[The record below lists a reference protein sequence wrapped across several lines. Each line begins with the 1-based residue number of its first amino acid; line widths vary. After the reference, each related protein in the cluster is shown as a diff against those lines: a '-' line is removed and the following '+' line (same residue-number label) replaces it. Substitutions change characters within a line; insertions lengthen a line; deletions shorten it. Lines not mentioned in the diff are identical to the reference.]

1 MKAMLRVEGLDVTFG
16 RLHILRGVSL
26 ETGEKE
32 IVSLV
37 GGNGAG
43 KTTFIHSLSGLVA
56 VRAGEIIYRGSSIRN
71 LPPHERVSL
80 GLVQVPE
87 GRRIF
92 REMTVRENLE
102 MGGYLIRDS
111 RAYDEGLRTVFSFFP
126 ILKERESQKAQ
137 TLSGGEQQML
147 AIGRSL
153 MCRPQMLMLDEPS
166 LGLAPIVVKTI
177 FRIIREINGL
187 GVTILLVEQNVRQAL
202 AISRH
207 AYVIENGV
215 IAMEGK
221 SSDLLRDEKIM
232 KTYLGM

>member
-1 MKAMLRVEGLDVTFG
+1 MLRVEGLDVTFG

-26 ETGEKE
+26 AAGEKE

-43 KTTFIHSLSGLVA
+43 KTTFIHSLSGLVP
-56 VRAGEIIYRGSSIRN
+56 VRAGEVRYRGSSIRN
-71 LPPHERVSL
+71 VPPHERVRL

-92 REMTVRENLE
+92 SDMTVQENLD
-102 MGGYLIRDS
+102 MGAYLVPDKKV
-111 RAYDEGLRTVFSFFP
+111 YDEALRTVLAFFP
-126 ILKERESQKAQ
+126 ILEQRKTQKAQ

-153 MCRPQMLMLDEPS
+153 MCRPKMLMLDEPS

-215 IAMEGK
+215 IAMQGESK
-221 SSDLLRDEKIM
+221 DLLRDEKIM

>member
-1 MKAMLRVEGLDVTFG
+1 MLRVEGLDVTFG

-26 ETGEKE
+26 EAGEKE

-43 KTTFIHSLSGLVA
+43 KTTFIHSLSGLVP
-56 VRAGEIIYRGSSIRN
+56 VRAGEIRYRESSIRN
-71 LPPHERVSL
+71 MPPHERVRL

-92 REMTVRENLE
+92 PDMTVQENLE
-102 MGGYLIRDS
+102 MGAYLIQDKKIF
-111 RAYDEGLRTVFSFFP
+111 DEGLRTVFSFFP
-126 ILKERESQKAQ
+126 ILQERKIQKAQ

-153 MCRPQMLMLDEPS
+153 MCKPRMLMLDEPS

-177 FRIIREINGL
+177 FRIVQEINRL

-215 IAMEGK
+215 IALQGESK
-221 SSDLLRDEKIM
+221 NLLRDEKIM
-232 KTYLGM
+232 KTYLGL

>member
-1 MKAMLRVEGLDVTFG
+1 MLRVKGLDVTFG
-16 RLHILRGVSL
+16 RLHILRGVTL
-26 ETGEKE
+26 AAAEKE

-43 KTTFIHSLSGLVA
+43 KTTFIQGVSGLVP
-56 VRAGEIIYRGSSIRN
+56 VRSGEISYRGTSIRN
-71 LPPHERVSL
+71 LPPHERVRL

-92 REMTVRENLE
+92 RDMSVQENLD
-102 MGGYLIRDS
+102 MGAYLVLDKKIYEES
-111 RAYDEGLRTVFSFFP
+111 LRTVLAFFP
-126 ILKERESQKAQ
+126 ILDQRRAQKAQ

-207 AYVIENGV
+207 AYVIENGI
-215 IAMEGK
+215 IAMQGESK
-221 SSDLLRDEKIM
+221 DLLLDEKIM

>member
-1 MKAMLRVEGLDVTFG
+1 MLRVEGLDVAFG
-16 RLHILRGVSL
+16 RLHILRGVAL
-26 ETGEKE
+26 GVEEKE
-32 IVSLV
+32 VVSLV

-43 KTTFIHSLSGLVA
+43 KTTFINTVSGLVPA
-56 VRAGEIIYRGSSIRN
+56 RAGQISYGGASIKN
-71 LPPHERVSL
+71 LPPHKRVQL

-92 REMTVRENLE
+92 PEMTIQENLE
-102 MGGYLIRDS
+102 MGAYLVS
-111 RAYDEGLRTVFSFFP
+111 EKPVFEGALRTVFSFFP
-126 ILKERESQKAQ
+126 ILNERKFQKAQ

-153 MCRPQMLMLDEPS
+153 MGKPRMLMLDEPS

-177 FRIIREINGL
+177 FRIITEINGL

-202 AISRH
+202 AISRR

-215 IAMEGK
+215 IAMEGESK
-221 SSDLLRDEKIM
+221 NLLKDEKVM